1 MLTIEPYTKERIP
14 DVLAFEQELRLQENF
29 WGWEIDEKY
38 IADVTRSFDDPA
50 FEGSLSLLAYEED
63 RVIGR
68 IDSTMICSRF
78 DGSTKAYLDWIC
90 VLKSHRHK
98 GTAQRLMQ
106 TLRTE
111 LKKRG
116 ADTLIGLIAS
126 NEDAQHF
133 YRNLPNA
140 CIRDE
145 GIWIDL

>member
-90 VLKSHRHK
+90 VLKSPATR
-98 GTAQRLMQ
+98 AQRSGSC
-106 TLRTE
+106 RPC
-111 LKKRG
+111 
-116 ADTLIGLIAS
+116 
-126 NEDAQHF
+126 AQ
-133 YRNLPNA
+133 N
-140 CIRDE
+140 
-145 GIWIDL
+145 

>member
-14 DVLAFEQELRLQENF
+14 EVLAFEQELRLQENF

-98 GTAQRLMQ
+98 GAAQRLMQ
-106 TLRTE
+106 TLRAE

>member
-1 MLTIEPYTKERIP
+1 
-14 DVLAFEQELRLQENF
+14 
-29 WGWEIDEKY
+29 
-38 IADVTRSFDDPA
+38 
-50 FEGSLSLLAYEED
+50 
-63 RVIGR
+63 
-68 IDSTMICSRF
+68 MICSHF

-98 GTAQRLMQ
+98 GAAQLLMK

-116 ADTLIGLIAS
+116 VDTLIGLIAA

-133 YRNLPNA
+133 YRNLENA
-140 CIRDE
+140 LIRDE